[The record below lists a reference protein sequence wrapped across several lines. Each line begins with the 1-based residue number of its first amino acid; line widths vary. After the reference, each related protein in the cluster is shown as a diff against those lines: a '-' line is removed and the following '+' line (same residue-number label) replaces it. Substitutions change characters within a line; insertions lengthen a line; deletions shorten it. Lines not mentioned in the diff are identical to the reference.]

1 MWSLCLPKEIF
12 FSVYRCTRPFKYQ
25 FVYFR
30 RRSHVLFLKLHDR
43 KLNSVLFFL
52 LWLPTSQ
59 TGFGNHLTS
68 PVLKPACCFRIDS
81 GFSRHLCAWR
91 GVSVYSHVTA
101 HVGVRGQLTGIPFSP
116 ISPYGCQRSDPG
128 HGAWQQLPIRTE
140 ADHLIGPVFFFFYN

>member
-1 MWSLCLPKEIF
+1 MWGHSQTDHSQENKLSPVGGTSPWDFSLGASSSIEFNLERSQAVLWSLCLPKEIF
-12 FSVYRCTRPFKYQ
+12 FSVYICTRQFKYQ
-25 FVYFR
+25 FVSFR

-59 TGFGNHLTS
+59 TGFGNHLTF

-101 HVGVRGQLTGIPFSP
+101 HVGSED
-116 ISPYGCQRSDPG
+116 S
-128 HGAWQQLPIRTE
+128 
-140 ADHLIGPVFFFFYN
+140 